1 MVQRTQLQDLQAQ
14 LKDAEYNIK
23 YCEWKGIQGSPLHK
37 GFVDRALEIRSI
49 INNIR

>member
-1 MVQRTQLQDLQAQ
+1 MRTQLDDLKDKLQ
-14 LKDAEYNIK
+14 DAEYNIR

-37 GFVDRALEIRSI
+37 GFVDRAQEIRSI